1 MTVSGIFRQRLYA
14 LGHDDSGVAFAFT
27 VTASLIVFLFGFA
40 VYACGETVR
49 QRIELQNA
57 ADAAAYSA
65 ALVQAD
71 TLSRIAVINRAM
83 AWNYVMMSRRQMDH
97 IVERWLNQVLVHWN
111 NARNVT
117 QAYQNICACHPRAEG
132 ANWRVGVSGAGG
144 GGEVVH
150 QLIRLNGSR
159 NEWIPIL
166 QAYVNVGSA
175 MNPVIHLSQLRETIL
190 SMNKAEENLVS
201 GLKKRIENAVEFAV
215 KANVSLTSNDES
227 VKNKREI
234 RWHLH
239 NLKEGSTY
247 LKNLSK
253 DENRF
258 FGFGDFTGGAQK
270 ILGRGADVWLKQT
283 ANEGFKRDYV
293 QGGSSLSA
301 MWYTYNQ
308 IWWHSKYGCVFG
320 GIHEL
325 PVTPVTGEM
334 ARDTYFNGVAAKPK
348 VLDSKFFQ
356 ADGALVVGVSRPLN
370 NPFAF
375 IFGGR
380 EQAGI
385 FSAFNVGGGG
395 QTMWGVAAA
404 RAGYRLEG
412 WQEGEYRNR
421 GSIDD
426 RENLRVTD
434 WDAELLPLR
443 EENTTSSDV
452 LESLAGKLG
461 ASRRFVG
468 RDHRSGGT
476 NLDLHGARQQL
487 YH

>member
-1 MTVSGIFRQRLYA
+1 MTVTGILKQRLCA
-14 LGHDDSGVAFAFT
+14 LVRDDSGVAFAFT
-27 VTASLIVFLFGFA
+27 VTAGLIVFLFGFA

-83 AWNYVMMSRRQMDH
+83 AWNYVMMTRRQMDH
-97 IVERWLNQVLVHWN
+97 IVERWLGRVLEHWN
-111 NARNVT
+111 NSRNVT
-117 QAYQNICACHPRAEG
+117 QAYQNVCACHPRAEG
-132 ANWRVGVSGAGG
+132 ANWRVGVSAGGG
-144 GGEVVH
+144 GGEVIH
-150 QLIRLNGSR
+150 QLIRLNGSQD
-159 NEWIPIL
+159 EWIPIL
-166 QAYVNVGSA
+166 QAYRGVGAA
-175 MNPVIHLSQLRETIL
+175 MNPESILSSLRECIL
-190 SMNKAEENLVS
+190 SMNRAEENLIS
-201 GLKKRIENAVEFAV
+201 GLKRRIENAVEFIV
-215 KANVSLTSNDES
+215 KADISLTPNDRS
-227 VKNKREI
+227 VRNRREI
-234 RWHLH
+234 RWHIHDLQ
-239 NLKEGSTY
+239 EGSAY
-247 LKNLSK
+247 LKTLGG
-253 DENRF
+253 DEDRF
-258 FGFGDFTGGAQK
+258 FGFGEFSGGARK

-283 ANEGFKRDYV
+283 ANEGFQRDYV
-293 QGGSSLSA
+293 QSGSSLSA
-301 MWYTYNQ
+301 MWFTYNQ
-308 IWWHSKYGCVFG
+308 VWIHHKYCQFAGLVVQ
-320 GIHEL
+320 
-325 PVTPVTGEM
+325 PVAPVTGEM
-334 ARDTYFNGVAAKPK
+334 ARDAYFNGVAAKPK
-348 VLDSKFFQ
+348 VLKPDFFR
-356 ADGALVVGVSRPLN
+356 ARGALVVGVSRPLN

-395 QTMWGVAAA
+395 QTMWGVSAA
-404 RAGYRLEG
+404 RAGYRLSN
-412 WQEGEYRNR
+412 WREGEYRNR

-426 RENLRVTD
+426 QENLRVTD

>member
-1 MTVSGIFRQRLYA
+1 MTAASILKQRLCA
-14 LGHDDSGVAFAFT
+14 LAHDDSGVAFAFT

-83 AWNYVMMSRRQMDH
+83 AWNYVMMTRRQMDH
-97 IVERWLNQVLVHWN
+97 IVERWLNQVLLHWN

-117 QAYQNICACHPRAEG
+117 QAYQNICACHPRVEG
-132 ANWRVGVSGAGG
+132 AHWRVGVSGAGG

-150 QLIRLNGSR
+150 QLIRLNGTR
-159 NEWIPIL
+159 NEWIPVL
-166 QAYVNVGSA
+166 QAYANVGA
-175 MNPVIHLSQLRETIL
+175 AVNPESLLASLRESIL
-190 SMNKAEENLVS
+190 SMNKAEENLTA

-215 KANVSLTSNDES
+215 KANISLTPNDES

-234 RWHLH
+234 RWHIH
-239 NLKEGSTY
+239 DLKEGSAY
-247 LKNLSK
+247 LKPLSG

-270 ILGRGADVWLKQT
+270 ILGRGADVWLRQT

-293 QGGSSLSA
+293 QTGSSLNA

-308 IWWHSKYGCVFG
+308 IWWHSPSGCVFG

-325 PVTPVTGEM
+325 PVGPVTGEA
-334 ARDTYFNGVAAKPK
+334 ARDALFNGVAAKPK
-348 VLDSKFFQ
+348 VLGADFFRS
-356 ADGALVVGVSRPLN
+356 DGALVVGVSRPLN

-380 EQAGI
+380 EQSGI

-395 QTMWGVAAA
+395 QTMWGVSAA

-412 WQEGEYRNR
+412 WGEGEYRNR
-421 GSIDD
+421 GSIAD

-434 WDAELLPLR
+434 WDAVFLPLR
-443 EENTTSSDV
+443 EENTASSD
-452 LESLAGKLG
+452 LLGSLAGKLG
-461 ASRRFVG
+461 ATRQFAG
-468 RDHRSGGT
+468 RDHFSGYSQ
-476 NLDLHGARQQL
+476 LDLRSARSLL